1 MNKNIDPLNQAGIGI
16 ATTYGRP
23 YYKFVKALNSL
34 KIQYDSLLPNEI
46 ETYSGSLVLTTLKE
60 APESSKKLILHEEI
74 MDKEPGVIR
83 GLINQKLETGLEK
96 NELIL
101 GIDPGHRTG
110 LSVYYFGKEIEK
122 SIFTSVEGL
131 VMHIANILAELKAE
145 RKIIKIGNGNM
156 KLSKE
161 IINLINLRYCSNFEL
176 EIVDERKTS
185 LKIKNYNQRGKRD
198 MMSAKYIT
206 QREGFRHSILPI
218 SRTG

>member
-1 MNKNIDPLNQAGIGI
+1 M
-16 ATTYGRP
+16 
-23 YYKFVKALNSL
+23 
-34 KIQYDSLLPNEI
+34 
-46 ETYSGSLVLTTLKE
+46 
-60 APESSKKLILHEEI
+60 LHEEI

-83 GLINQKLETGLEK
+83 GLMIQKLEVGLEK
-96 NELIL
+96 NELVL
-101 GIDPGHRTG
+101 GIDPGLRTG

-122 SIFTSVEGL
+122 SFFTSVEGL

-156 KLSKE
+156 KLAKE

-176 EIVDERKTS
+176 EIVDESKTS

-206 QREGFRHSILPI
+206 KRQGFRHSILPL